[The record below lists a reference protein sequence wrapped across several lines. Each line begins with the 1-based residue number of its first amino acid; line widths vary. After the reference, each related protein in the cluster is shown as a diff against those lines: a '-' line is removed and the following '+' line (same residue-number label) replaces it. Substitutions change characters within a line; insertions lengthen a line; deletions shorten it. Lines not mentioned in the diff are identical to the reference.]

1 MKAKKRRADTIL
13 YGPMLDGMMSEN
25 GGNAKK
31 RQQHP
36 QTYDETQTRQKK
48 RRKEKSQIIINMC

>member
-13 YGPMLDGMMSEN
+13 YGPMFDGMMSEN

-31 RQQHP
+31 R
-36 QTYDETQTRQKK
+36 
-48 RRKEKSQIIINMC
+48 